1 MFQGS
6 TMGDLGP
13 YTWNGNPFD
22 YINSILGLS
31 YGSPNYD
38 PNAEANAQAL
48 LDGFPNLNPPPPKPS
63 AASIAAAAAA
73 KAAKDAADKAASD
86 AAWKEWTDWF
96 EKNKVP
102 LMFGGALVV
111 ILLTKKK

>member
-22 YINSILGLS
+22 YINSILGLQ

-48 LDGFPNLNPPPPKPS
+48 LDGFPNLNPPPPKATTATGTGTP
-63 AASIAAAAAA
+63 
-73 KAAKDAADKAASD
+73 KATEKSFFESFDEWLAKDS
-86 AAWKEWTDWF
+86 
-96 EKNKVP
+96 NKTL
-102 LMFGGALVV
+102 LMFGGALAV